1 MQFGLYQRR
10 DRGGMLVLVPMLQS
24 PSAEAQEKHGPLALL
39 GTIDTDREAR
49 DINWRSVEDELG
61 LYGYATLPKDALS
74 HRKPPSGRGPR
85 QS

>member
-1 MQFGLYQRR
+1 
-10 DRGGMLVLVPMLQS
+10 MLQS